1 MTVNIKLLCREMFG
15 ELPDGDYEVPDGVCA
30 AEALAFCAGVQRE
43 NAETVMFMCNG
54 KHIRPETVL
63 ADGDRLL
70 VLRPLRGG

>member
-1 MTVNIKLLCREMFG
+1 MTIALKLLCREMFG
-15 ELPDGDYEVPDGVCA
+15 ELPDGDYEVPEGATA
-30 AEALAFCAGVQRE
+30 AEALAFCAGVPGETAQR
-43 NAETVMFMCNG
+43 VMFMCCG

>member
-1 MTVNIKLLCREMFG
+1 MTVALKLLCREMFG
-15 ELPDGDYEVPDGVCA
+15 ELPDGDYEVPEGVTA
-30 AEALAFCAGVQRE
+30 AEALAFCAGVPGE
-43 NAETVMFMCNG
+43 AAERVMFMCSG